1 MSPEDYESVTA
12 QIIQFSLG
20 DTNKKVTI
28 AITDDELCESPDENF
43 FVSLTLVSGSPPI
56 SISTQQAQVV
66 IDDSYEPECCECF
79 HIQLCPF
86 IHAH

>member
-43 FVSLTLVSGSPPI
+43 FVSLT
-56 SISTQQAQVV
+56 
-66 IDDSYEPECCECF
+66 DSYEPECCECF